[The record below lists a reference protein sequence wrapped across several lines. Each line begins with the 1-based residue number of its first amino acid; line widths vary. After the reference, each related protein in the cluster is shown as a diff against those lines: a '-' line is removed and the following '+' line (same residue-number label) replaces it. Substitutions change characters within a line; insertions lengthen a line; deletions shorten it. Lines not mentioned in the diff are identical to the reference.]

1 MDENKITNGSNEI
14 KRPAPPPVVPKK
26 QPEKNAKEKKPK
38 DKKPE
43 GKKFTDKNKKLLL
56 LIPVII
62 AIIVVAIL
70 VAVALKNTDKSK
82 NGDMDP
88 VTITDNNGVPVTDAK
103 GEPVTMVPVVVT
115 DAEGE
120 SVTDKKGEPVT
131 VVPVVVTKPSGEA
144 VTDPKGNP
152 ITVVPVPVTKP
163 SGEVVTKPHGEPVT
177 MVPVIVT
184 DPSGETVTKPA
195 GEPVTLIPVPVT
207 KPDGEVVTK
216 PQGEPVTM
224 VPVIVTDPSGEN
236 VTKPEGEPVTLPPIP
251 VTDPSGEVVTK
262 PEGEPV
268 TMAPV
273 PVTKPGGEIVTDPEG
288 EPVTKVPAPVT
299 YPSGDVVTDPEGEVV
314 TVIPETQIQETTNKN
329 GEKETTII
337 YQDVTV
343 TIPVTNDKGEIVT
356 EKDGSVVTEEHVIT
370 PEPPTIPT
378 TTKPVTT
385 APSTTKPAPTT
396 LKDGTVI
403 VGTTGVAVTDGQGNT
418 AVDNQGEVLTTI
430 VQQTSI
436 PAKVET
442 ADMDWKDS
450 LGGTAA
456 DYFSSIATL
465 KDGGYITSIV
475 TNSTDGDFKEFKELG
490 YATPYTVLTKYSK
503 NGDVVWQKALGSKR
517 GVTIVTSLVATEDGG
532 FYAAGYGK
540 NIGGQTGKGYYDGAV
555 FKFDKKGEQLWYKIF
570 GTSTVDVFNGA
581 ALTKDGGLVVAGSV
595 GNNDGDAE
603 GFGKEELKSAAVV
616 VKYSSDGSLVWKNVV
631 GGDKDV
637 FNGVAE
643 DIQGNIY
650 CVGNFYSSKL
660 FKNRGS
666 SDGGVVKF
674 TSAGKY
680 VDAACIGGRGIE
692 SFKGI
697 TACKTGGVV
706 IVGKSN
712 SSDAGTTDSL
722 FVSDLAS
729 RGGYDSY
736 IIKLESD
743 LRIGFARAFR
753 GQNDEELTCIV
764 ETEDGSFIAAGYS
777 NSSTRDLKG
786 VTTRGGNDMV
796 IACFSR
802 YGDLSWA
809 RSFGG
814 TKDES
819 ANAICLG
826 SNGGYVVVGRTI
838 SKDIDLKGI
847 AQYIKGKSVGVIVK
861 FPE

>member
-1 MDENKITNGSNEI
+1 MDENKATNGSNEI
-14 KRPAPPPVVPKK
+14 KVPAPPPVVPKK
-26 QPEKNAKEKKPK
+26 QPEKDVKEKKAK
-38 DKKPE
+38 DKKLE
-43 GKKFTDKNKKLLL
+43 GKKLTDKNKKLLL

-70 VAVALKNTDKSK
+70 VALALKNTDKSK
-82 NGDMDP
+82 NGNMDP

-103 GEPVTMVPVVVT
+103 GEPVTMVPVIVT

-152 ITVVPVPVTKP
+152 VTVVPIPVTKP
-163 SGEVVTKPHGEPVT
+163 SGEVVTKPQGEPVT

-195 GEPVTLIPVPVT
+195 GEPVTLIPIPVT
-207 KPDGEVVTK
+207 KPSGEVVTK

-236 VTKPEGEPVTLPPIP
+236 VT
-251 VTDPSGEVVTK
+251 DS
-262 PEGEPV
+262 
-268 TMAPV
+268 
-273 PVTKPGGEIVTDPEG
+273 EG
-288 EPVTKVPAPVT
+288 EPVTKVPVAVT
-299 YPSGDVVTDPEGEVV
+299 DPSGETVTDPEGEAV
-314 TVIPETQIQETTNKN
+314 TVVPETEIQEVTNEN
-329 GEKETTII
+329 GEKETTIV

-343 TIPVTNDKGEIVT
+343 NIPVTGDKGEIVT
-356 EKDGSVVTEEHVIT
+356 EKDGTVVTEPIVIT
-370 PEPPTIPT
+370 PTLPVTTKPT
-378 TTKPVTT
+378 TTTP
-385 APSTTKPAPTT
+385 PTT

-418 AVDNQGEVLTTI
+418 AVDNQGDVLTTI
-430 VQQTSI
+430 VEITSN

-555 FKFDKKGEQLWYKIF
+555 FKFDKKGEQIWYKTF

-581 ALTKDGGLVVAGSV
+581 ALTKDGGIVVAGSV
-595 GNNDGDAE
+595 GNNDGDAD

-616 VKYSSDGSLVWKNVV
+616 VKYNPNGSLVWKNVV

-643 DIQGNIY
+643 DIEGNIY
-650 CVGNFYSSKL
+650 CVGNFYSGKL

-674 TSAGKY
+674 TGAGKY
-680 VDAACIGGRGIE
+680 VDAACIGGSGIE
-692 SFKGI
+692 AFKGI

-743 LRIGFARAFR
+743 LRIGFAKVFR
-753 GQNDEELTCIV
+753 GQNDEELTCVV
-764 ETEDGSFIAAGYS
+764 ETEDGSFIAAGHS

-786 VTTRGGNDMV
+786 VTTRGGDDMV

-826 SNGGYVVVGRTI
+826 SKGGYVVVGKTL
-838 SKDIDLKGI
+838 SKDIDMKGI
-847 AQYIKGKSVGVIVK
+847 AQYINGKSVGVIVK